1 MGTGTPKDV
10 WREPWG
16 NRRPLHGES
25 FLESRRNHTAPKWD
39 GVRLGSQGT
48 KGLRSGRRWLWTDG
62 GRDLRGREKVESP
75 QSLSAYSFLQL
86 SLGSSLHTPL
96 RLLPPPSHRGGEG
109 RGLRQH
115 PGSVTLAS
123 SSLFK
128 FPPLPPLVQNV
139 ILWPQGCLGGGRGR
153 SRDGGRCWGCCG
165 GSRGKRGKVGAG
177 VMSKDS
183 LAHTL

>member
-1 MGTGTPKDV
+1 MDRWGKGPE
-10 WREPWG
+10 RE
-16 NRRPLHGES
+16 
-25 FLESRRNHTAPKWD
+25 RN
-39 GVRLGSQGT
+39 
-48 KGLRSGRRWLWTDG
+48 
-62 GRDLRGREKVESP
+62 GRESSVPVS
-75 QSLSAYSFLQL
+75 LQL
-86 SLGSSLHTPL
+86 PLGSSLHHPPL
-96 RLLPPPSHRGGEG
+96 RLLSPPSHRGGEG

-165 GSRGKRGKVGAG
+165 GSRGKRGKAGPG

>member
-1 MGTGTPKDV
+1 MDRWGKGPE
-10 WREPWG
+10 RE
-16 NRRPLHGES
+16 R
-25 FLESRRNHTAPKWD
+25 K
-39 GVRLGSQGT
+39 
-48 KGLRSGRRWLWTDG
+48 
-62 GRDLRGREKVESP
+62 GRESSVP
-75 QSLSAYSFLQL
+75 L
-86 SLGSSLHTPL
+86 SLPLPSTSLRILPPPPL

-109 RGLRQH
+109 SSLRQH

-165 GSRGKRGKVGAG
+165 GSRGKRVRQGLGDEQG
-177 VMSKDS
+177 
-183 LAHTL
+183 